1 MDLSVFADLDM
12 VLVCG
17 LPGAGKSHFSARHFK
32 QSGRL
37 RINRKEIRRLL
48 YEMTRFGEK
57 WSEDYF
63 ESHDEFLVKHVEKKI
78 VEHLLQNKQK
88 ILVDN
93 TSGSRDSRKAYLAI
107 AKALGKNAGAIFLD
121 VSREKCMER
130 NRSREDSIP
139 DTVITN
145 LSLATELPEKSEG
158 FQAVLVVEDY

>member
-1 MDLSVFADLDM
+1 VNLSQFDDLDM

-17 LPGAGKSHFSARHFK
+17 LPGAGKSHFCVRHFK

-48 YEMTRFGEK
+48 YEMTHFGEK
-57 WSEDYF
+57 WSEEYF

-78 VEHLLQNKQK
+78 AEHLLQNKQK
-88 ILVDN
+88 VLVDN
-93 TSGSRDSRKAYLAI
+93 TSVSRESRKAYLAT
-107 AKALGKNAGAIFLD
+107 ARALNKSAGAIFLD

-145 LSLATELPEKSEG
+145 LSLTTELPEKHEG
-158 FQAVLVVEDY
+158 FQAILVVEDY

>member
-1 MDLSVFADLDM
+1 MDLSKFADLDM

-17 LPGAGKSHFSARHFK
+17 LPGAGKSHFCARHFK

-48 YEMTRFGEK
+48 YEMTHFGEK
-57 WSEDYF
+57 WSEEYF
-63 ESHDEFLVKHVEKKI
+63 ESHDEHLVKHVEKKI

-93 TSGSRDSRKAYLAI
+93 TGVSKDSRKAYLST
-107 AKALGKNAGAIFLD
+107 AKALGKSAGAVFLD

-130 NRSREDSIP
+130 NRSRKDSIP

-145 LSLATELPEKSEG
+145 LSLATELPERDEG
-158 FQAVLVVEDY
+158 FQAVLVVKDY